1 MNGLAFY
8 VKEGLSFA
16 LNEALEN
23 SVDSYLYLR
32 LPLLHSVSYFF
43 FHYRSLSSS
52 LSTVFDSSLSSI
64 DEVLSINPVVN
75 VFVFGFFDVHHK
87 DWLTYSGGTNRPCE
101 LRYNFYLKQPNSDG
115 SLSCSDPRLHSQS
128 LALLDFFVSS
138 DASISST
145 MAFPT
150 LGNSDHLLVSIFIDF
165 SSNSRRDVMN

>member
-1 MNGLAFY
+1 M
-8 VKEGLSFA
+8 KEGLSFA

-23 SVDSYLYLR
+23 SVDCYLYLR

-64 DEVLSINPVVN
+64 DEVLSINPVAN

-128 LALLDFFVSS
+128 LALPDFFVSS